1 MRGRMTAVGML
12 FFAGGPQLGEIEA
25 GVAARL
31 LGGPLSVA
39 VGGAACMLMVAV
51 VAAITP
57 QLRRYDR

>member
-1 MRGRMTAVGML
+1 MTAVGML

-39 VGGAACMLMVAV
+39 AGGLACMVIVGVL
-51 VAAITP
+51 AALTP
-57 QLRRYDR
+57 ELRTYDTD